1 MARIPIY
8 EERQTVS
15 GGRGIPEMRVP
26 DANLGAMGKALG
38 NVGQAMQQTA
48 QVMHDVEEENA
59 KAEANNVFATSE
71 IEWKQK
77 LNDMQNSAEPGAK
90 NFTKNVASE
99 FDTWSDQTLKA
110 TANPRTRRMLAANM
124 SSMRKS
130 ILGSSLSFE
139 ATEGVNYRFNLHKD
153 SILKYGQ
160 GVALDPTPET
170 LNRTFTAGMDG
181 INASNM
187 PESKKQ
193 ELRTLLKETIGG
205 SYAEATIRRDPEK
218 FLDDVGMKS
227 GGPAFE
233 PALNF
238 VFQMEGGYVEKDG
251 KTAAPANFGINQKA
265 NPDIDVKNLTKDGAA
280 KIYRQRYWDAI
291 NAGDLPPQ
299 LAAVAFDTAVNMGVG
314 TAKKLIAQSNGNV
327 DTLLQLRRDEYNR
340 LAQDPENAKYLKGW
354 MNRVDKLQAF
364 VKEMKPSEMQATASG
379 NPGLDMVDARKW
391 DTYIRAANTY
401 ASQQRSVYRAELER
415 QVGDANAMA
424 VNGITNPT
432 QLAQDQFIR
441 AYGPQDGTRKFQE
454 YQDNQVLA
462 GDISTMKTMPNE
474 AINAFV
480 ASKQPV
486 PGEGYEMASKRHQ
499 IMSAAA
505 GRVLKMREDD
515 PAVFALSSSKTVETS
530 YKAFIDVTGKAGA
543 TLDEQKTAARNYA
556 SASIAEQTRLGIGSP
571 KILSKSAIDNIQQQ
585 FIGAQDGESIAVKI
599 DAMSK
604 IWGDSWPVVYR
615 QLIQSKALPPSAIV
629 IGSGMTGAAAA
640 DMAIAS
646 KLKVDDILVGLPSDT
661 KKIIGEKVAA
671 ELEDFKFSMVG
682 SDGSPRTIGGIEQ
695 FNIFY
700 DETVRLA
707 SYYRAQGMNE
717 SDAAKKAAQSTVMGR
732 YVFSNTYRVPMSVG
746 AAGVQEGA
754 NYFLQNIN
762 PDDLAIP
769 ETMRRDSFVSKD
781 YAKSI
786 RKNSYWVTSPS
797 EDGLVLF
804 NADSRSPVLNKAGKP
819 IVYTW
824 GQLKSA
830 GENQRSAIE
839 TMFSVPMMP

>member
-26 DANLGAMGKALG
+26 DANLGAMGKAIS

-71 IEWKQK
+71 IEWKNK
-77 LNDMQNSAEPGAK
+77 LNDMQNNAEPGAK
-90 NFTKNVASE
+90 NFTKNVATE
-99 FDTWSDQTLKA
+99 FDGWADQTLKN

-153 SILKYGQ
+153 SIVKYGQ

-170 LNRTFTAGMDG
+170 LNRTFTAGMQG
-181 INASNM
+181 IDASDM
-187 PESKKQ
+187 PPTKKQ
-193 ELRTLLKETIGG
+193 ELKNLLRETLGG
-205 SYAEATIRRDPEK
+205 SFVESTIRRDPEK
-218 FLDDVGMKS
+218 FLDDLGMKS

-364 VKEMKPSEMQATASG
+364 VKEMKPSEMQPTTTG
-379 NPGLDMVDARKW
+379 NPGLDMIDARKW
-391 DTYIRAANTY
+391 DTHIRAANTY
-401 ASQQRSVYRAELER
+401 ANQQRAVYRGELER

-432 QLAQDQFIR
+432 TLTQEQFVR
-441 AYGPQDGTRKFQE
+441 AYGPDGQRKFQE

-462 GDISTMKTMPNE
+462 GDISSMKAMPNE
-474 AINAFV
+474 AINACV

-486 PGEGYEMASKRHQ
+486 PGEGYEMAAKRHQ

-515 PAVFALSSSKTVETS
+515 PAVFALSSSKNVETS
-530 YKAFIDVTGKAGA
+530 YKAFIDVTSKPGA

-556 SASIAEQTRLGIGSP
+556 IASISEQTRLGIGSP

-604 IWGDSWPVVYR
+604 IWGDNWPVVYR

-640 DMAIAS
+640 DMAMAS

-671 ELEDFKFSMVG
+671 ELEDFKFSMIG
-682 SDGSPRTIGGIEQ
+682 SDGSPRTVGGIEQ

-707 SYYRAQGMNE
+707 SYYRAQGMSE

-732 YVFSNTYRVPMSVG
+732 YVFANTYRVPMSVG

-754 NYFLQNIN
+754 NYYLQNIN

-769 ETMRRDSFVSKD
+769 ETMRRDSFVPKD

-804 NADSRSPVLNKAGKP
+804 NSDSRSPVLNKAGKP
-819 IVYTW
+819 IIYTW
-824 GQLKSA
+824 SQLKSV
-830 GENQRSAIE
+830 GENQASDIGS
-839 TMFSVPMMP
+839 MFAVPMMP